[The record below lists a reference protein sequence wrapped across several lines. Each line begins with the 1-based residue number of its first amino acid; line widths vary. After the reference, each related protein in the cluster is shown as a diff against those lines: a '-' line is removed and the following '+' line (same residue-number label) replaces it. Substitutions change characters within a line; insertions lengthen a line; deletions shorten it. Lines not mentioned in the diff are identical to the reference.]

1 MESNLTPD
9 EAAAA
14 LAEAERSG
22 ARLAADLRLPR
33 YFHRS
38 LAIAIS
44 LQIATTALGVA
55 IEETWAHAVLGAGV
69 LVFVLVAG
77 ALLVSFRRTNG
88 AWVGGL
94 ASRVVFGSGSLASTT
109 YCLALGAAVWAA
121 FAGAWWLV
129 GVAAL
134 AGGVGYAISG
144 ERWLRAYRADPAAHS
159 RGESAG
165 MLAAI
170 GALALAGL
178 VLLAVVG
185 R

>member
-33 YFHRS
+33 FFHQS
-38 LAIAIS
+38 LAIAIAV
-44 LQIATTALGVA
+44 QIATSALGVA
-55 IEETWAHAVLGAGV
+55 IDATWARIVLGVGV
-69 LVFVLVAG
+69 LVFVVVAC

-88 AWVGGL
+88 ASVGGL
-94 ASRVVFGSGSLASTT
+94 ASRVVFGSGNLASTT

-121 FAGAWWLV
+121 FAEAWWLV

-134 AGGVGYAISG
+134 AGGVGYAVSG
-144 ERWLRAYRADPAAHS
+144 ARWLRAYRADPAAHS
-159 RGESAG
+159 RGESTAV
-165 MLAAI
+165 LAAI
-170 GALALAGL
+170 AAFALAGL
-178 VLLAVVG
+178 VLLVVVG